1 MEKTITIVIPCYEMN
16 GKGAEYL
23 GRLLD
28 SLEKQSYKNF
38 AVIVVD
44 NSKDESLKDV
54 CQKYFLDYMYIKNP
68 NGNCTKN
75 LNVGIKH
82 ATGSL
87 IRFMAQDDHLAHKDA
102 LKDTLEAFKGK
113 WLVVGCSNN
122 PKSYWTGDIHQ
133 GNNKLG
139 GPSCLTIKNDNSL
152 FFNEELT
159 WMFDCDY
166 YKRMFDLY
174 GEPTILDGVNVEIGI
189 GEHQLTDTLSSSLK
203 RDEVLKLREIYD

>member
-23 GRLLD
+23 NRALN

-54 CQKYFLDYMYIKNP
+54 FQKYFLDYMYIKNP

-87 IRFMAQDDHLAHKDA
+87 IRFLAQDDYLAHEHA
-102 LKDTLEAFKGK
+102 LKDTVEAFKSN
-113 WLVVGCSNN
+113 WLIVGCSNN
-122 PKSYWTGDIHQ
+122 PKPYWTGDIHK

-139 GPSCLTIKNDNSL
+139 GPSCLTIKNENPFL
-152 FFNEELT
+152 FAENLT

-166 YKRMFDLY
+166 YKHLFLRY

-189 GEHQLTDTLSSSLK
+189 GEHQLTDTLSSSIK
-203 RDEVLKLREIYD
+203 RDEVLRLREIYD